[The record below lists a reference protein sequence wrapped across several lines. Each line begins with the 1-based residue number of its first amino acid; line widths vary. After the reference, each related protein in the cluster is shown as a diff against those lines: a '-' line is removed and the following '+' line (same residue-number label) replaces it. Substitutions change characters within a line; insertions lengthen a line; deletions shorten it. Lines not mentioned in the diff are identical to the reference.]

1 MDFELNEEQSA
12 MQQVAREFAQKEIAP
27 TIEHDEKEHRF
38 RPELVRKMA
47 ELGFF
52 GCVIPEEYGGNGA
65 GHLASVIITEE
76 IARVSASWGLPFNMQ
91 TMGPGLTILAWGS
104 EEQKK
109 KYIPA
114 LVDARM
120 LGCFA
125 ITEPDTGSD
134 VASMKTYA
142 VEKDDCFVFTGSKTW
157 ISNAQVADVG
167 LVFAYTDRQAEP
179 KHRGISAFIVEL
191 KNNPGIVTRPIET
204 KLGLHC
210 APTGTIT
217 FEEAKVPKTALLGKK
232 GDGFKICMS
241 MLDCTRL
248 SSAAR
253 AVGVARACL
262 EESVKYAKER
272 KQFGQPIADFQM
284 IQDQL
289 ATMKVEEDAARLL
302 VWRAAAKKDRG
313 ERNSIEV
320 SIAKYFAAETAVH
333 AANTAVKIFGS
344 YGYSSEY
351 PVERYL
357 RDSKSYQIVEGTS
370 NIQKLIISSH
380 LLGKRG

>member
-1 MDFELNEEQSA
+1 MDFDLNEEQQA
-12 MQQVAREFAQKEIAP
+12 MQEVARDFAEKEIAP
-27 TIEHDEKEHRF
+27 TMEQDEKEHRF
-38 RPELVRKMA
+38 RPELVRKMG

-91 TMGPGLTILAWGS
+91 TMGPGQTILSWGN

-109 KYIPA
+109 KYIPP
-114 LVDARM
+114 LVNADT

-142 VEKDDCFVFTGSKTW
+142 VETDDGFVLNGSKTW
-157 ISNAQVADVG
+157 ISNAHVADVG
-167 LVFAYTDRQAEP
+167 LVFAYTDKEAKPR
-179 KHRGISAFIVEL
+179 HRGISAFIIEL
-191 KNNPGIVTRPIET
+191 KNTPGIITEPIET
-204 KLGLHC
+204 KLGLYC

-217 FEEAKVPKTALLGKK
+217 FEDAKIPKDALLGEK
-232 GDGFKICMS
+232 GQGFKICMS

-253 AVGVARACL
+253 AIGVARGCL
-262 EESVKYAKER
+262 EESVKYSLER
-272 KQFGQPIADFQM
+272 TQFGKPIAEFQM

-289 ATMKVEEDAARLL
+289 ATMKIEEDAARLL
-302 VWRAAAKKDRG
+302 VRRAAAKRDKG
-313 ERNSIEV
+313 ERNTLEV
-320 SIAKYFAAETAVH
+320 SMAKYYAAETAVH

-344 YGYSSEY
+344 YGFSSEY

-370 NIQKLIISSH
+370 NIQKVIVASY